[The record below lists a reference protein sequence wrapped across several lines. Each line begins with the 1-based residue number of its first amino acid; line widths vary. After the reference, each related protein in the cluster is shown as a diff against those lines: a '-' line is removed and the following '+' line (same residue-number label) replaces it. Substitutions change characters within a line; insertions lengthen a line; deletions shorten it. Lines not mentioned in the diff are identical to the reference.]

1 MLCSSCLGTVLNALL
16 QYCFVAHYSLGLRTS
31 ALCLSCSFAFMFL
44 GVLTY
49 LRLSKVF
56 TETWPKI
63 NVKAAFSNWGII
75 FRMGIP
81 GVFMV
86 ALEEWCFEALTF
98 VAGSMGEVTLGAHA
112 IAFQIQS
119 IIYMVPLGIF
129 TAVNIRVGQRLG
141 AFDPIGSHFAYTT
154 ALALMRDYQ
163 QRSQCAFFPKSLQ
176 SSSTIFDRHSST
188 SRNGQETIRITDSLP
203 YIFSEL

>member
-1 MLCSSCLGTVLNALL
+1 MNTLKVLLIIFLFYSEINFSAAL
-16 QYCFVAHYSLGLRTS
+16 
-31 ALCLSCSFAFMFL
+31 
-44 GVLTY
+44 
-49 LRLSKVF
+49 K
-56 TETWPKI
+56 
-63 NVKAAFSNWGII
+63 NWGII

-129 TAVNIRVGQRLG
+129 TAVNVRVGQRLG
-141 AFDPIGSHFAYTT
+141 AFDPIGGRFAYRT
-154 ALALMRDYQ
+154 ALGLIPFIAMLTGG
-163 QRSQCAFFPKSLQ
+163 PVILL
-176 SSSTIFDRHSST
+176 RHH
-188 SRNGQETIRITDSLP
+188 LP
-203 YIFSEL
+203 YLFTQDP